1 MLNDL
6 CPNTSSGPLD
16 CLLKDSADLP
26 QLLPAVPLEYAP
38 EGRLDPVFSGTPRGS
53 PFFVSYSIMCAL
65 KPRSLSSSTRSHVS
79 PHDLVLP
86 HARMIARV
94 TMAARCWLLD
104 RAQALSSFSISLSV
118 RYRVLPLGDLGNSIS
133 STRSR

>member
-53 PFFVSYSIMCAL
+53 PFFASHSVLRAL

-79 PHDLVLP
+79 PMISFF
-86 HARMIARV
+86 RMPV
-94 TMAARCWLLD
+94 
-104 RAQALSSFSISLSV
+104 
-118 RYRVLPLGDLGNSIS
+118 
-133 STRSR
+133 